1 MDKLKLAEL
10 SALKFSDD
18 EILEF
23 SKDFSDICSLVD
35 KINEFEYNDNIKS
48 NAIEFSDLREDVKEN
63 HNFKL
68 ETKTVP
74 RVVS

>member
-23 SKDFSDICSLVD
+23 SEDFSNICSLVD
-35 KINEFEYNDNIKS
+35 KINEFKYTGNKKNTTCD
-48 NAIEFSDLREDVKEN
+48 FSDLREDIKEN
-63 HNFKL
+63 HDFKI